1 MARPSVNIL
10 TQYSYFIFG
19 AGDDEHSDYFHE
31 GGSGCDLVNT
41 MLSTS
46 DDVAR
51 PNGAVDPSLDA
62 ILRGS
67 FQHMSD
73 DAKCNFKARLNAMMK
88 VGSHCN
94 VTRFRTTQWETVA
107 ILFQPGREIK
117 MGRRR
122 LPHRV
127 PVRL

>member
-10 TQYSYFIFG
+10 TQFSYFIFG

-67 FQHMSD
+67 FQQDMTKTCK
-73 DAKCNFKARLNAMMK
+73 DAEALQKQLQDHFAAGK
-88 VGSHCN
+88 VMFAHEIL
-94 VTRFRTTQWETVA
+94 TT
-107 ILFQPGREIK
+107 
-117 MGRRR
+117 
-122 LPHRV
+122 
-127 PVRL
+127 